1 MVKMNEIKTSCGVL
15 RYRNPTIVE
24 AISLVRLLR
33 DYFAIDDTVGAKLT
47 IMENIKDLF
56 DYSQMDNIKSFEDMN
71 NHGDEMIGI
80 LYSITHE
87 ILNKVVGA
95 FAKKA

>member
-1 MVKMNEIKTSCGVL
+1 MNEIKTSRGVL
-15 RYRNPTIVE
+15 KYRNPTIIE
-24 AISLVRLLR
+24 AINLVRLLR

-56 DYSQMDNIKSFEDMN
+56 DYSQMDGIKSFDDMN
-71 NHGDEMIGI
+71 NNGEEMIGV
-80 LYSITHE
+80 LYSISDE